1 MAGLHKVGRD
11 YRVKLPLVAEAE
23 DKPAEEAAEREP
35 GLVVPLAVVADATAV
50 RSHSLHIKQPDQ
62 QLAG

>member
-1 MAGLHKVGRD
+1 MAELHKVGMD
-11 YRVKLPLVAEAE
+11 YRVKQPLVAEAE

-35 GLVVPLAVVADATAV
+35 GLVVPLAVVAGATAA
-50 RSHSLHIKQPDQ
+50 RNHSLHTKQPDQ